1 MRQLSDD
8 DKPLQKVKM
17 KINKKKRSKKLQ
29 SDKMLSAAENLEME
43 RIKYRGKH
51 PSSKVDYDSD

>member
-8 DKPLQKVKM
+8 DKPLEKVKVKM
-17 KINKKKRSKKLQ
+17 SKKKRSKKLQ
-29 SDKMLSAAENLEME
+29 SDKILSAAEKLEME
-43 RIKYRGKH
+43 RSRYRGKH